1 MEKLYHVCHVLD
13 KEFFGIGI
21 VFVVSIFRL
30 MLYLSIFSA
39 KIRTFAFQITVAKN
53 MQHSVSDYEIMS
65 PVGSYESLMAAI
77 QGGADSIYFGI
88 EGLNMRAKSS
98 NNFTIDDLHQIAQIC
113 REHHIK
119 SYLTVNTIIYNND
132 MQLMQRIIDAA
143 KEARLSAIIAADVAA
158 LMYARSIGVEV
169 HLSTQLNITN
179 TESLKFYAQ
188 FADVV
193 VLAREL
199 NLDQVAAIHRD
210 IVEQQIKGPSGELIR
225 IEMFAHGA
233 LCMAVSGKCYLSLHE
248 KNLSAN
254 RGACNQ
260 ICRRGYTVKDRD
272 SEIELDIDN
281 EYIMSPKDLKTI
293 HFMNKMM
300 DAGVRVFKIEGRARG
315 PEYVRIV
322 TECYKEAVQAYC
334 EGNYT
339 EEKIENWNE
348 RLATVFNRGFWDGY
362 YLGQR
367 LGEWTHRYGSGATKR
382 KVYVGKAIK
391 YFGNLGVAEF
401 LVETQSLKQGDE
413 LLITGPTTGALFLTA
428 DYMRVDLQT
437 VETVS
442 KGEHFSIKTPEKIR
456 PNDQLYKMVAAERRG
471 TAHER

>member
-1 MEKLYHVCHVLD
+1 MNL
-13 KEFFGIGI
+13 
-21 VFVVSIFRL
+21 
-30 MLYLSIFSA
+30 
-39 KIRTFAFQITVAKN
+39 N
-53 MQHSVSDYEIMS
+53 DYEIMA
-65 PVGSYESLMAAI
+65 PAGSYESLMAAI

-88 EGLNMRAKSS
+88 EGLNMRSRSS
-98 NNFTIDDLHQIAQIC
+98 NNFTIDDLHNIAQIC
-113 REHHIK
+113 RDNNIK

-132 MQLMQRIIDAA
+132 MQLMHRIVDAA
-143 KEARLSAIIAADVAA
+143 KEANLSAIIAADVAV

-199 NLDQVAAIHRD
+199 NLDQVKAIHND
-210 IVEQQIKGPSGELIR
+210 IVEQQIKGPSGHLIR
-225 IEMFAHGA
+225 IEMFCHGA

-254 RGACNQ
+254 RGECNQ
-260 ICRRGYTVKDRD
+260 ICRRAYTVKDRD

-322 TECYKEAVQAYC
+322 SSCYKEAVLMYC
-334 EGNYT
+334 T
-339 EEKIENWNE
+339 DRFDQTKIHEWNE
-348 RLATVFNRGFWDGY
+348 KLSSVFNRGFWNGY

-367 LGEWTHRYGSGATKR
+367 LGEWTNRYGSGATKR
-382 KVYVGKAIK
+382 KVYIGKAIK
-391 YFGNLGVAEF
+391 HFGNLGVTEF
-401 LVETQSLKQGDE
+401 LIEAQSVKMGEE
-413 LLITGPTTGALFLTA
+413 LLITGPTTGAVFVTA
-428 DYMRVDLQT
+428 DDIRVDLYT
-437 VETVS
+437 VDEAK
-442 KGEHFSIKTPEKIR
+442 KGDRFSIKTSEKIR
-456 PNDQLYKMVAAERRG
+456 PNDQLYKMVKVER
-471 TAHER
+471 